1 MPPSLS
7 ECNKITPTA
16 HRTFGWI
23 IEFILVGHFFTKS
36 QLRTFRHNAL
46 RLAHEMRHNSQIQA
60 LEWVSHHLL
69 APFIDQAELLINT
82 MWCVM
87 CWIVK
92 KRELRLRSLGRKT
105 TRLSPHTYI
114 AQLMTLETNMKIC
127 CLYCGFFYP
136 VRTNQTPG
144 WCCRVNPNES
154 RS

>member
-1 MPPSLS
+1 MNIWFYPLPLCWSFFLFLPLIAWSNLQPKSCQPVAMPPSLS

-23 IEFILVGHFFTKS
+23 IEFTLVGHFFTKS

-114 AQLMTLETNMKIC
+114 A
-127 CLYCGFFYP
+127 
-136 VRTNQTPG
+136 
-144 WCCRVNPNES
+144 
-154 RS
+154 